1 MKVAVC
7 SQGESLESK
16 VDPRFGRCSHLIV
29 FDTETGDTQ
38 AFPNPSTSS
47 SHGAAVATVQL
58 LMSQGVEAVL
68 ARNIGPN
75 AESGLSAA
83 DILVDF
89 PGGDTVKDALE
100 AYKQGRI
107 REHSGAT
114 VGSHHGVSKKVVL
127 D

>member
-7 SQGESLESK
+7 SQGDSLESK
-16 VDPRFGRCSHLIV
+16 VDPRFGRCSHFIV

-38 AFPNPSTSS
+38 AFANPSTSS
-47 SHGAAVATVQL
+47 AHGAAIATVQF
-58 LMSQGVEAVL
+58 LMSHGVEAVL

-75 AESGLSAA
+75 AHSGLSAA
-83 DILVDF
+83 SILVYS
-89 PGGDTVKDALE
+89 PEGDTVKDALE

-114 VGSHHGVSKKVVL
+114 VDSHHGLSGKQKE
-127 D
+127 